1 MRTTRGDGPGAP
13 GAAEQQGRMP
23 DGLWEKCP
31 KCERAIF
38 RRDLE
43 KNLRVCT
50 NCGYHFRLPAYER
63 IALLTEP
70 GSFSEWDADITAC
83 DPLGFPGYKEKL
95 ERDRGRTGLNDA
107 VVTGGARI
115 GRFDVAI
122 GVTDFR
128 FLAGAM
134 NSVVGERITRCIEG
148 ATAKRIP
155 LVLVSG
161 TGGGASMYEGI
172 LSLMQMPKTAAAL
185 ARHHRAK
192 LLYVGI
198 LTDASMAGVL
208 ASWGSLGDVI
218 LAEPGAS
225 IGFTGDRVSKQ
236 ASVGKKPPDFQ
247 TAEFQL
253 RNGMVDAVVQR
264 KDLKTVLL
272 KILSWAH
279 GEERSWE
286 GQV

>member
-1 MRTTRGDGPGAP
+1 LEGLQKMAIIGRQRG
-13 GAAEQQGRMP
+13 AESQQAEPHVP

-31 KCERAIF
+31 KCERALF
-38 RRDLE
+38 KRDLE
-43 KNLRVCT
+43 KNLKVCHH
-50 NCGYHFRLPAYER
+50 CGYHFRLSAQER

-70 GSFSEWDADITAC
+70 GSFHEWDAGVTAC
-83 DPLGFPGYKEKL
+83 DPLGFPGYLQKL

-115 GRFDVAI
+115 GSTDVAI

-134 NSVVGERITRCIEG
+134 NSVVGERITRCIET
-148 ATAKRIP
+148 ATERRLP
-155 LVLVSG
+155 LVLISG

-185 ARHHRAK
+185 ARHHEAR
-192 LLYVGI
+192 LLYVSI

-208 ASWGSLGDVI
+208 ASWASLGDII

-236 ASVGKKPPDFQ
+236 AQVGKKPPDFQ

-253 RNGMVDAVVQR
+253 RNGMIDAIVHR
-264 KDLKTVLL
+264 KELKPTLL
-272 KILSWAH
+272 RILKWTQSSPPVW
-279 GEERSWE
+279 
-286 GQV
+286 

>member
-1 MRTTRGDGPGAP
+1 MRTTRGGLPGTR
-13 GAAEQQGRMP
+13 GAGEVRNQVP

-31 KCERAIF
+31 KCERAIYK
-38 RRDLE
+38 RDLE

-50 NCGYHFRLPAYER
+50 NCGYHFRLSAQER

-70 GSFSEWDADITAC
+70 GTFCEWDPGITAC
-83 DPLGFPGYKEKL
+83 DPLGFPGYRDKL

-115 GRFDVAI
+115 GQFEVALGI
-122 GVTDFR
+122 TDFR

-134 NSVVGERITRCIEG
+134 NSVVGERITRCIER
-148 ATAKRIP
+148 ATARRIP

-185 ARHHRAK
+185 ARHHRAR
-192 LLYVGI
+192 LLYVGV

-208 ASWGSLGDVI
+208 ASWGSLGDII

-247 TAEFQL
+247 TSEFQL

-264 KDLKTVLL
+264 KDLKATLVKVLW
-272 KILSWAH
+272 WAH
-279 GEERSWE
+279 GECRPWE
-286 GQV
+286 GQI

>member
-1 MRTTRGDGPGAP
+1 MRTTRG
-13 GAAEQQGRMP
+13 EQLGGRGTGQGQVP

-31 KCERAIF
+31 KCERAIY

-43 KNLRVCT
+43 RNLRVCT
-50 NCGYHFRLPAYER
+50 NCGYHFRLSAEER

-70 GSFSEWDADITAC
+70 GSFCEWDSDITAC

-95 ERDRGRTGLNDA
+95 ERDRGRTGLSDA

-115 GRFDVAI
+115 GQFEVAL

-134 NSVVGERITRCIEG
+134 NSVVGERITRCIER
-148 ATAKRIP
+148 ATARKTP

-185 ARHHRAK
+185 ARHHRAR

-264 KDLKTVLL
+264 KDLKAVLL
-272 KILSWAH
+272 KVLWWAH
-279 GEERSWE
+279 GESRPWE
-286 GQV
+286 GHV